1 MKTQILEFEKSTKR
15 KYALMSELLQTYVN
29 TRSSKMLK
37 KLDLFDKLNEKQ
49 RDVLNAIDAQTN
61 TEIRLE
67 QTNVLIEHYMRKF
80 NTTSENVAFLFDTVH
95 NEAKKLNRIEAQIT
109 KNSNEAELVR
119 ILEIAK
125 KQLEA
130 IKSVSK

>member
-1 MKTQILEFEKSTKR
+1 
-15 KYALMSELLQTYVN
+15 MSELLQTYVN

>member
-1 MKTQILEFEKSTKR
+1 MKTFFI
-15 KYALMSELLQTYVN
+15 A
-29 TRSSKMLK
+29 SS
-37 KLDLFDKLNEKQ
+37 
-49 RDVLNAIDAQTN
+49 
-61 TEIRLE
+61 
-67 QTNVLIEHYMRKF
+67 RKF
-80 NTTSENVAFLFDTVH
+80 Y